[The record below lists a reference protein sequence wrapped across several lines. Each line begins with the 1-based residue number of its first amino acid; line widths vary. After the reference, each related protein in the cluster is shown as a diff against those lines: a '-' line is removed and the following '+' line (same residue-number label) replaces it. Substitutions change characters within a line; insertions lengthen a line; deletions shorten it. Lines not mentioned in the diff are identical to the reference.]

1 MEPRPAYDSLEVIA
15 AYATLVREAIL
26 AGPGQAWKNA
36 DDAKSVVQLSR
47 AITISDDAFQRAMYL
62 QIECKWIVTQ
72 EVVDLLHVRTKLHGQ
87 AHCDLEEKWV
97 LKTGVRS
104 PVKEG
109 DRVRF
114 SSELG
119 VDTFGKVEAILRAR
133 GKVVIRSDLSGI
145 DAEAPVTLEEKAD
158 KSLAATL
165 HVVPVE
171 KIDMIYTSKKTAV
184 PVISVTRMT
193 A

>member
-1 MEPRPAYDSLEVIA
+1 MESRPAYDSPEVIA
-15 AYATLVREAIL
+15 AYAALVREAIL

-72 EVVDLLHVRTKLHGQ
+72 EVVDLLHVRTKLHEQ

-109 DRVRF
+109 DLVRF
-114 SSELG
+114 SSELNT
-119 VDTFGKVEAILRAR
+119 DTFGKVEAILRSR
-133 GKVVIRSDLSGI
+133 GKVVIRSDLSGV

-158 KSLAATL
+158 QSTVATL

-193 A
+193 G